1 MNSPLHGVLVSVRNL
16 DEACRAQ
23 AAGVDLIDLKEPA
36 DGALGGLPC
45 ALIREVVTG
54 LRGRGHHG
62 PLSATIGDV
71 PMTELDTILAR
82 VQAVAATGVDIVKV
96 GITSGPEAAAVI
108 DALAPLPCAII
119 PVFLADDGLDPLLL
133 DRAHRARFPA
143 LMLDTARKDR
153 GSLFDVLAQA
163 ELRDFVSACHRHGQG
178 AGLAGA
184 LRFRHLAD
192 LAALSP
198 DYVGFRSAVCI
209 GDRAQGLQ
217 TDLARALMAQAAT
230 WGLSRKRRPHAI
242 DVPMGDPVSQLRS
255 VST

>member
-71 PMTELDTILAR
+71 PMTKLDTILAR

-133 DRAHRARFPA
+133 DRAHPRTLSRPDAGHGPLRTGAACSMCWRRPSCGTSSQPVIAMVRARAWPGRCA
-143 LMLDTARKDR
+143 SGTLQIWPR
-153 GSLFDVLAQA
+153 
-163 ELRDFVSACHRHGQG
+163 C
-178 AGLAGA
+178 
-184 LRFRHLAD
+184 
-192 LAALSP
+192 
-198 DYVGFRSAVCI
+198 
-209 GDRAQGLQ
+209 LQ
-217 TDLARALMAQAAT
+217 TMSASAAPCASETGRRAC
-230 WGLSRKRRPHAI
+230 RPI
-242 DVPMGDPVSQLRS
+242 SPGR
-255 VST
+255 

>member
-1 MNSPLHGVLVSVRNL
+1 MVQRCAVFGSCQPCENVRQVAELEHGSQISTANFISPV
-16 DEACRAQ
+16 
-23 AAGVDLIDLKEPA
+23 EPHL
-36 DGALGGLPC
+36 ALQ
-45 ALIREVVTG
+45 I
-54 LRGRGHHG
+54 GR
-62 PLSATIGDV
+62 
-71 PMTELDTILAR
+71 
-82 VQAVAATGVDIVKV
+82 
-96 GITSGPEAAAVI
+96 
-108 DALAPLPCAII
+108 
-119 PVFLADDGLDPLLL
+119 
-133 DRAHRARFPA
+133 
-143 LMLDTARKDR
+143 
-153 GSLFDVLAQA
+153 AQA

-242 DVPMGDPVSQLRS
+242 DVPMGVPVSQLRS